1 MRISDWSSDVCS
13 SDLLSSAPMST
24 RAPGERTTSAPMA
37 ILARNGGSNRGS
49 SSGDG
54 NGKAGGV
61 TGCGLPADTS
71 GLAAAGRSWC
81 WAMLANIGL
90 PPLSVPVHSCGTSC
104 ADDCTQLL
112 EPATLRPSVQGSRLC
127 GPQYGVDMLLAGF
140 SRTMAGE
147 LPAGAW

>member
-1 MRISDWSSDVCS
+1 
-13 SDLLSSAPMST
+13 
-24 RAPGERTTSAPMA
+24 MA

-81 WAMLANIGL
+81 WAMLAHIGL

-112 EPATLRPSVQGSRLC
+112 EPATFRPSVQGSRRS
-127 GPQYGVDMLLAGF
+127 GPPYGVYTLLAGF
-140 SRTMAGE
+140 SRTQAG
-147 LPAGAW
+147 GRKTVG

>member
-1 MRISDWSSDVCS
+1 
-13 SDLLSSAPMST
+13 
-24 RAPGERTTSAPMA
+24 MA

-61 TGCGLPADTS
+61 TGCGWPADTS

-90 PPLSVPVHSCGTSC
+90 PPLSVPVRSCGTSC
-104 ADDCTQLL
+104 ADDCTQVV
-112 EPATLRPSVQGSRLC
+112 EPATLRPSVQGPRLC
-127 GPQYGVDMLLAGF
+127 RPQYGVGTLLAGF
-140 SRTMAGE
+140 PPTRV
-147 LPAGAW
+147 GALLGRAW